1 VADIKAFCG
10 FRYTLKQPGDL
21 SRVAAP
27 PYDMIDA
34 AAVDGLYEKDPYNAV
49 RIIQN
54 RKEAG
59 DRHNKDRHGR
69 AARFLDEWIKNGVLA
84 PDLRPSV
91 YAYTQEFSI
100 HSGDGPGARAVSCR
114 RTAVIA
120 LVKLVD
126 YDKGIVH
133 PHEYTLTGPKVDRY
147 ELLQASSTQSEL
159 IFGIVPDKGG
169 DLYAAISACAKG
181 DAVGTFESDGGV
193 RHSLYRTGDDALVR
207 SLTDTMKDRTIL
219 IADGHHRYETCLKYF
234 RDTKNPKAG
243 YAVMA
248 LVSMADPGLVIRS
261 FHRLIRTSPGALASP
276 MPTALSTFFDV
287 IDLGPAEFSGVREF
301 LDANNPAALRYD
313 MLFCDAA
320 RKRLHGCVLN
330 DMGQRYLRENPH
342 GMSQVWNRLNV
353 STINSIVVN
362 RLLGLPLDGTVL
374 HDLIDYVND
383 PAAAFSQVTDP
394 VKSSEYRGAFF
405 IRPLDIATVNAIVSG
420 GERMP
425 QKSTNFFPKCF
436 SGLVMYR
443 MAGFG
448 A

>member
-1 VADIKAFCG
+1 VADIQAFRG
-10 FRYTLKQPGDL
+10 FRYALKTPSDL
-21 SRVAAP
+21 SRFIAP
-27 PYDMIDA
+27 PYDMIDGGA
-34 AAVDGLYEKDPYNAV
+34 IDALYGKDPHNVV

-54 RKEAG
+54 KKEAA
-59 DRHNKDRHGR
+59 DKLNRDRHGR
-69 AARFLDEWIKNGVLA
+69 AAKFLDEWIESGVLA
-84 PDLRPSV
+84 EDPRPSL
-91 YAYTQEFSI
+91 YAYAQDFSV
-100 HSGDGPGARAVSCR
+100 GAGAASVSCR

-126 YDKGIVH
+126 YDAGVIH
-133 PHEYTLTGPKVDRY
+133 PHEYTLTGPKIDRY
-147 ELLQASSTQSEL
+147 ELLQATSTQSEL
-159 IFGIVPDKGG
+159 IFGIVPDDAG
-169 DLYAAISACAKG
+169 DLYAAISACASG
-181 DAVGTFESDGGV
+181 SADGVFESEGGV
-193 RHSLYRTGDDALVR
+193 RHSLYRTDDPALLSR
-207 SLTDTMKDRTIL
+207 MTKAMKDRTIL

-234 RDTKNPKAG
+234 RDTNNPRAG

-248 LVSMADPGLVIRS
+248 LVSMADPGLVIRP
-261 FHRLIRTSPGALASP
+261 FHRLIRTSPGALATPLSQ
-276 MPTALSTFFDV
+276 ALSTFFDV
-287 IDLGPAEFSGVREF
+287 ADLGPASFSKIQEF
-301 LDANNPAALRYD
+301 LAANAPTAVGRYD

-320 RKRLHGCVLN
+320 RKQLFGCALN
-330 DMGQRYLRENPH
+330 DMGQRYLTENPH
-342 GMSQVWNRLNV
+342 AMSETWNRLNV

-383 PAAAFSQVTDP
+383 PAAAFSKLTDP
-394 VKSSEYRGAFF
+394 SLSPAYRGGFF

-436 SGLVMYR
+436 SGLVFYR